1 MEIKKVIHYFVQ
13 TKTKMMDKKE
23 LSIPKQVELLLDG
36 RTQRWLAME
45 IKMPETD
52 LSKRMK
58 GIVKFNQNELDRI
71 NTRLNGCIKL
81 SN

>member
-1 MEIKKVIHYFVQ
+1 MN
-13 TKTKMMDKKE
+13 KKE
-23 LSIPKQVELLLDG
+23 LTIPKQVEILLDG

-58 GIVKFNQNELDRI
+58 GFVKFQQDEIDRI
-71 NTRLNGCIKL
+71 NARLNGSIKL
-81 SN
+81 TN

>member
-1 MEIKKVIHYFVQ
+1 MN
-13 TKTKMMDKKE
+13 KKE
-23 LSIPKQVELLLDG
+23 LSIPKQVEILLDG

-58 GIVKFNQNELDRI
+58 GVVKFQQEEIDRI
-71 NTRLNGCIKL
+71 NTRLNGSIKL
-81 SN
+81 TD

>member
-1 MEIKKVIHYFVQ
+1 MQ

>member
-1 MEIKKVIHYFVQ
+1 MEKKKVILYFVQ

-71 NTRLNGCIKL
+71 NTRLNGSIKL

>member
-1 MEIKKVIHYFVQ
+1 
-13 TKTKMMDKKE
+13 MDKKE

-58 GIVKFNQNELDRI
+58 GTVKFNQNELDRI
-71 NTRLNGCIKL
+71 NTRLNGSIKL

>member
-1 MEIKKVIHYFVQ
+1 MN
-13 TKTKMMDKKE
+13 KKE
-23 LSIPKQVELLLDG
+23 LPIPKQVEILLDG

-58 GIVKFNQNELDRI
+58 GIVKFQQDEIDRI
-71 NTRLNGCIKL
+71 NARLNGSIKL
-81 SN
+81 K

>member
-1 MEIKKVIHYFVQ
+1 MN
-13 TKTKMMDKKE
+13 KKE
-23 LSIPKQVELLLDG
+23 LTIPKQVEILLDG

-58 GIVKFNQNELDRI
+58 GVVKFQQDEIDRI
-71 NTRLNGCIKL
+71 NARLNGSIKL
-81 SN
+81 N

>member
-1 MEIKKVIHYFVQ
+1 
-13 TKTKMMDKKE
+13 MDKKD
-23 LSIPKQVELLLDG
+23 LTIPKQVEVLLDG

-58 GIVKFNQNELDRI
+58 GIVKFHQDEIDRI
-71 NTRLNGCIKL
+71 NARLSGNIKL
-81 SN
+81 END

>member
-1 MEIKKVIHYFVQ
+1 MN
-13 TKTKMMDKKE
+13 KKE
-23 LSIPKQVELLLDG
+23 LTIPKQVEILLDG

-58 GIVKFNQNELDRI
+58 GFVKFQQDEIDRI
-71 NTRLNGCIKL
+71 NTRLNGSIKL
-81 SN
+81 TD

>member
-1 MEIKKVIHYFVQ
+1 MN
-13 TKTKMMDKKE
+13 KKE
-23 LSIPKQVELLLDG
+23 LPIPKQVEILLDG

-58 GIVKFNQNELDRI
+58 GIVNFQQDEIDRI
-71 NTRLNGCIKL
+71 NARLNGSIKL
-81 SN
+81 TYKI

>member
-1 MEIKKVIHYFVQ
+1 VQ
-13 TKTKMMDKKE
+13 TKNKMMDKKE

-71 NTRLNGCIKL
+71 NARLNGSIKL
-81 SN
+81 LN

>member
-1 MEIKKVIHYFVQ
+1 MN
-13 TKTKMMDKKE
+13 KKE
-23 LSIPKQVELLLDG
+23 LTIPKQVEILLDG

-58 GIVKFNQNELDRI
+58 GIVKFTQEELDRI
-71 NTRLNGCIKL
+71 NARLSGSIKL
-81 SN
+81 N

>member
-1 MEIKKVIHYFVQ
+1 
-13 TKTKMMDKKE
+13 MMDKKE
-23 LSIPKQVELLLDG
+23 LSIPKQVEILLDG

>member
-1 MEIKKVIHYFVQ
+1 MEIIKIVLFFA
-13 TKTKMMDKKE
+13 KTNLNHMDKKE
-23 LSIPKQVELLLDG
+23 LPIPKQVEILLDG

-58 GIVKFNQNELDRI
+58 GIVKFQQDEIDRI
-71 NTRLNGCIKL
+71 NARLNGSIKL
-81 SN
+81 N

>member
-1 MEIKKVIHYFVQ
+1 MYKQ
-13 TKTKMMDKKE
+13 KTKMMDKKE
-23 LSIPKQVELLLDG
+23 LSIPKQVEILLDG